1 MKEEKSLQ
9 EKQMDKVSGGKIIKT
24 EDDKFMAVPKSCKE
38 CSTLGEAKSCKERL
52 DKHEKC
58 DCHEC
63 DSAVCPNHNK

>member
-1 MKEEKSLQ
+1 MKEEKNLK

-24 EDDKFMAVPKSCKE
+24 EDDKFMVVPKYCKE

-52 DKHEKC
+52 EKNEKC
-58 DCHEC
+58 GCHEC